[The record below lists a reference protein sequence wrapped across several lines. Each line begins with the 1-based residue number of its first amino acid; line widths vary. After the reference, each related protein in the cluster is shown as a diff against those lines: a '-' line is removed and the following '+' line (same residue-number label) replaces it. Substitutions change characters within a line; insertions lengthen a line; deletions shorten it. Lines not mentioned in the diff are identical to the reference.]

1 MIYQYSTHY
10 NTAPRLVV
18 LIREICNEV
27 IKQCMGQVQGS
38 TIRDELKE
46 KSSVKSALSKV
57 TAAWEVCIKFKEAYF
72 EYKA

>member
-1 MIYQYSTHY
+1 
-10 NTAPRLVV
+10 
-18 LIREICNEV
+18 
-27 IKQCMGQVQGS
+27 MGQVQGS